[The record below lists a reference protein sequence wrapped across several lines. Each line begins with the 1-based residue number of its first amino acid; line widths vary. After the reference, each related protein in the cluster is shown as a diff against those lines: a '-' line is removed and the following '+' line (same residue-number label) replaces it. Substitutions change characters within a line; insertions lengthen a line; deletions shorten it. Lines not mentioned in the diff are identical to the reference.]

1 MTGEEGTYRALTA
14 IASRG
19 KQLFKLFSF
28 TSVQGRIGQVS
39 VPVKPITPWWCT
51 TVSDSK
57 SCEVLQVCLYQAK
70 ESYTSY
76 IKPSWYN
83 NDHSFMS
90 Y

>member
-14 IASRG
+14 IISRG

-39 VPVKPITPWWCT
+39 IPVKPITPWWCT

-57 SCEVLQVCLYQAK
+57 SCGVLQATKAYK
-70 ESYTSY
+70 SY
-76 IKPSWYN
+76 IKRFWYN